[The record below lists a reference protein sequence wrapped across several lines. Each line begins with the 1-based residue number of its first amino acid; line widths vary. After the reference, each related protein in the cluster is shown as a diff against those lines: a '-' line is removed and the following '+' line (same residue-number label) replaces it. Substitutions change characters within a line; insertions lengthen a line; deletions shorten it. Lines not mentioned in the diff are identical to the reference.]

1 MFIVTLS
8 DVLGLVI
15 FGVIILAIVLFF
27 GVEKTKDYIKEK
39 SKTTQN
45 VAKKTETKKDP
56 KEEKT
61 KEANGDS
68 TKAYLIILAL
78 GILGVIIY
86 RIYFAPEYSI
96 IYETTNPAYEYAK
109 DGTPVYSDIVKCKK
123 QVSQFNSNNPPF
135 RYKCAKN
142 CELDATGVYV
152 VKCDEIYE

>member
-45 VAKKTETKKDP
+45 VDKKTETKKDS
-56 KEEKT
+56 KEE
-61 KEANGDS
+61 
-68 TKAYLIILAL
+68 KAYLIILAL
-78 GILGVIIY
+78 IILGVIIY
-86 RIYFAPEYSI
+86 RIYFDPKYSI
-96 IYETTNPAYEYAK
+96 IYEIKNPVYEYAK
-109 DGTPVYSDIVKCKK
+109 DGTPTYSDVLKCKQ
-123 QVSQFNSNNPPF
+123 QVSQFNSTNPPF
-135 RYKCAKN
+135 RFKCAKN
-142 CELDATGVYV
+142 CELDVTGVYV